1 MQTGFHWSMLRR
13 RREGGMVRQFSIEG
27 SVDENCKELLP
38 LSCNADHYSGD
49 FCNSTNDSSL
59 ASHPP
64 SLAGMSQAVVA
75 RDYSPS
81 SHIELPINIDLLGGR
96 AANQIGL
103 IQSGIH
109 GQNYRLLT
117 FFFCCFYPPPSTT
130 ADHSVVGWIRNRNCN
145 WNWDISLLPSSTTT
159 NVPPSLLI
167 GGVSIDDN

>member
-1 MQTGFHWSMLRR
+1 
-13 RREGGMVRQFSIEG
+13 MVRQFSIEG

-81 SHIELPINIDLLGGR
+81 SHIELPINID
-96 AANQIGL
+96 
-103 IQSGIH
+103 
-109 GQNYRLLT
+109 RLLLW
-117 FFFCCFYPPPSTT
+117 PM
-130 ADHSVVGWIRNRNCN
+130 V
-145 WNWDISLLPSSTTT
+145 
-159 NVPPSLLI
+159 
-167 GGVSIDDN
+167 